1 MLQLTETVS
10 FWEDIDKDDD
20 ELTKTEKRKR
30 KIQNNISFDDDNNTY
45 TTDGIESVDTFEFD
59 IDMDQLDGGRQ
70 YKQKLVACGDFTED
84 ISDKLFEGVVDT
96 GRQLSSLLLKGGY
109 AKSTGNWMN
118 RYFMSDKQRKQA
130 KKDAIKRLDEEQQ
143 ARELKTSREEVG
155 GGFARLW
162 RESDF

>member
-1 MLQLTETVS
+1 
-10 FWEDIDKDDD
+10 
-20 ELTKTEKRKR
+20 
-30 KIQNNISFDDDNNTY
+30 
-45 TTDGIESVDTFEFD
+45 
-59 IDMDQLDGGRQ
+59 MDQLDGGRQ

-84 ISDKLFEGVVDT
+84 ISEKLFEGVVDT

-130 KKDAIKRLDEEQQ
+130 KKDAIKRLDEERQ
-143 ARELKTSREEVG
+143 AREMKTSREEVG
-155 GGFARLW
+155 GAFARLW

>member
-1 MLQLTETVS
+1 MILTQQYIIE
-10 FWEDIDKDDD
+10 DDD

-45 TTDGIESVDTFEFD
+45 TTDSISMESVDTFEFD

-70 YKQKLVACGDFTED
+70 YKQKLVACGDLTED

-96 GRQLSSLLLKGGY
+96 GRQLSSLLKGGY

-130 KKDAIKRLDEEQQ
+130 KRDAIKRLDEERQ

-155 GGFARLW
+155 GVFAHLW